1 MKVRRRPGLAGIAA
15 ALVLTAGALGAATPA
30 PGADQAVPYEAV
42 AAPAEAVAAPPTA
55 SYELIWA
62 DEFNTTSVDT
72 SEWNYRTDTKGWSQQ
87 RPENVSVGGG
97 AMTVHLCPRSK
108 SGAGCTQQVDSD
120 EHYTG
125 GGLISK
131 RKTRYGYYETRVRT
145 NTGSGWHSAFWAAEA
160 GSTAPRTE
168 IDGFEIDS
176 HVPHMAR
183 HNVIAWTQGTFTSGI
198 DDLYFD
204 SSADWHTYGFEWLE
218 GSVAFY
224 VDGVRKWSQPYAPGD
239 YTHNFL
245 NTWLTAIAYDANDSP
260 GVDESA
266 LPGKVQFDYVRHYV
280 RDVYADND
288 APSGYSETG
297 TGWSASGLPAF
308 GRLTGRFSCDPG
320 SAGRWT
326 FTPPADG
333 TYQGYFFRAG
343 GDGGQADAPV
353 SVWDGGTALSRT
365 RVDLTVPGSAWVP
378 LGAHT
383 LKGGTT
389 YIVRIDRDGPGC
401 IRADA
406 VKFVRS

>member
-1 MKVRRRPGLAGIAA
+1 MRRRPGLAGIAA
-15 ALVLTAGALGAATPA
+15 ALVLTAGALGAAP
-30 PGADQAVPYEAV
+30 D
-42 AAPAEAVAAPPTA
+42 EAVAAPPTA

-62 DEFNTTSVDT
+62 DEFNTTAVDA

-87 RPENVSVGGG
+87 RPENVTVGGG
-97 AMTVHLCPRSK
+97 AMTVHLCPRNK
-108 SGAGCTQQVDSD
+108 AGAGCTQQVDSKD
-120 EHYTG
+120 LYTG

-145 NTGSGWHSAFWAAEA
+145 NSGSGWHSAFWAAEA
-160 GSTAPRTE
+160 GSGTEPRTE

-176 HVPHMAR
+176 HVPDKVR
-183 HNVIAWTQGTFTSGI
+183 HNVIAWTQGTFTSNIYGL
-198 DDLYFD
+198 DFD

-218 GSVAFY
+218 DSVKFY
-224 VDGVRKWSQPYAPGD
+224 VDGVLKWSQPYAPSA

-245 NTWLTAIAYDANDSP
+245 NTWLTAIAYDASNSP

-266 LPGKVQFDYVRHYV
+266 LPGKVQFDYVRHYA

-297 TGWSASGLPAF
+297 TGWSTSGLPAF
-308 GRLTGRFSCDPG
+308 GRLTGRFSCDTD

-343 GDGGQADAPV
+343 GEGGQADAPV

-365 RVDLTVPGSAWVP
+365 RVDLTAPGSSWAP

-383 LKGGTT
+383 LKAGTT